1 MPYTVHAA
9 SSSAPKGFAT
19 QSPREAGPGRVFE
32 KRRASHIMRRRG
44 RKLTEQL
51 TREHLLHEQEHY
63 YELEKEYE
71 YAFFDDNLPGIFMME
86 DNDPREE
93 DYDCG
98 YDERYD
104 PHWDDTY
111 YMGTARPEPAKLPWW
126 EAPV

>member
-1 MPYTVHAA
+1 
-9 SSSAPKGFAT
+9 
-19 QSPREAGPGRVFE
+19 
-32 KRRASHIMRRRG
+32 MRRRG

-51 TREHLLHEQEHY
+51 TREHLLNEQAHY
-63 YELEKEYE
+63 FELEKEYE
-71 YAFFDDNLPGIFMME
+71 YAFFDDNLPGVFLV
-86 DNDPREE
+86 DDDDPREE

-111 YMGTARPEPAKLPWW
+111 YMETARPEPAKLPWW